1 MKNKKQILNKLKPIF
16 FKVFKNKKLKINN
29 SSSAKNIKNWDSLI
43 QITLVLNIEREFRIR
58 FKANEISE
66 LKNVGEMID
75 LILKKNA
82 KL

>member
-1 MKNKKQILNKLKPIF
+1 MKNKKQIFDKLKPIF

>member
-1 MKNKKQILNKLKPIF
+1 MKNKKQIFNKLKPIF